1 MPRER
6 VTYMPYRC
14 SSTLNSTGQCFNIVR
29 KVSKKRNI
37 RYKKPTISYATMQKN
52 HSSVVIS
59 PTCQMWVDKQ
69 SKEGPTDLRG

>member
-6 VTYMPYRC
+6 VTDMPYRC
-14 SSTLNSTGQCFNIVR
+14 SSTLNSTGQCFNKVR
-29 KVSKKRNI
+29 KVSKKNKYTVQKTHNLVRND
-37 RYKKPTISYATMQKN
+37 AKN
-52 HSSVVIS
+52 HPSVVIS